1 MDEEQNQFIAD
12 AREIVERLGADLEQ
26 LRAARARG
34 PKRRELAARIFR
46 RVHTLK
52 GSAGSLDLQS
62 VSLVAHEFEG
72 VLDGLRLGRVQIT
85 DDVLDAFED
94 ATGAIGRALAAGPSE
109 PGEPG
114 TDAVIERLHALA
126 EKNKRQGTIAG
137 GLRSALPTEVA
148 RALSEYDL
156 QHAREAIREGAKLFI
171 VSAGFA
177 LESFDQQF
185 RELSRFLG
193 QTGEIIAT
201 VPGEPAN
208 AEEINFRL
216 LYAAELVSNETLRL
230 ASALGRIQLD
240 ELKIESA
247 AAGEKPLPD
256 NLPSIA
262 TPSSPLV
269 ERITVQVGLD
279 ELNQLVSETS
289 ELFRE
294 TTNALESLS
303 TPANKGAVDIAG
315 VRLRQR
321 CVELEERLIKLR
333 LVPCAEVFER
343 TATRAGQ
350 MAARQL
356 GKQVEFEIEGRD
368 VGIDKSLA
376 DAIAEPL
383 LHLVRNAVGHGIESA
398 EARLAAGKSAIGRV
412 KLAAFNEGS
421 HIHITVTDDGC
432 GIDLDRIASSATE
445 HGIVNS
451 GEGLS
456 MDQCLRLIFRPG
468 FSTAP
473 EVSELSGRG
482 IGLDIVDRA
491 MEQAGGQVRVATEA
505 GAGTT
510 FVMILPAALALVE
523 CMLVSSDDQVYG
535 IRSARV
541 ADHRSLDAP
550 ELRKIRSTN
559 TLDWNGQKLPVLSL
573 RSLLSQAED
582 EADGQHGRDLIV
594 CQADANR
601 PARSSGLDQFALIVD
616 SVYGKQETLVRG
628 LGRYAAR
635 WLGVSGAAEL
645 LDGNVALV
653 LDVDH
658 LTEAQSHPGSVK
670 ETSRG

>member
-1 MDEEQNQFIAD
+1 MDQEQNQFIDD
-12 AREIVERLGADLEQ
+12 AREIVASLDRDLQQ
-26 LRAARARG
+26 LRGVRG
-34 PKRRELAARIFR
+34 HGPQRRELAARIFR

-52 GSAGSLDLQS
+52 GSAGSLDLQN

-72 VLDGLRLGRVQIT
+72 VLDGVRLGRIEIT
-85 DDVLDAFED
+85 DAVLNAFED
-94 ATGAIGRALAAGPSE
+94 ASGAIARALAAGPSE

-114 TDAVIERLHALA
+114 TDAVVERLHALA
-126 EKNKRQGTIAG
+126 EKSKKQGTIAS
-137 GLRSALPTEVA
+137 GLRSALPAEIA

-171 VSAGFA
+171 VSAGLA
-177 LESFDQQF
+177 LESFDLQF
-185 RELSRFLG
+185 RELSKLLG
-193 QTGEIIAT
+193 QSGEIIAT

-216 LYAAELVSNETLRL
+216 LYAAELVSNQTLRL
-230 ASALGRIQLD
+230 AAALGRIDLE
-240 ELKIESA
+240 ELKIKPA
-247 AAGEKPLPD
+247 AAGEKSPSD
-256 NLPSIA
+256 ITASIA
-262 TPSSPLV
+262 PPALSV
-269 ERITVQVGLD
+269 ENITVRVGLG
-279 ELNQLVSETS
+279 ELEQLISETS

-303 TPANKGAVDIAG
+303 SPANKAAIDIAG
-315 VRLRQR
+315 ARLRQR

-343 TATRAGQ
+343 AATRTGQ
-350 MAARQL
+350 TAARQL
-356 GKQVEFEIEGRD
+356 GKEVEFEFEGRN

-383 LHLVRNAVGHGIESA
+383 LHLVRNAVGHGIESP
-398 EARLAAGKSAIGRV
+398 EARIAAGKSAIGKV
-412 KLAAFNEGS
+412 KLAAFSEGS
-421 HIHITVTDDGC
+421 HIHIAVTDDGR
-432 GIDLDRIASSATE
+432 GIDLDQIATSATK
-445 HGIVNS
+445 HGIANS

-468 FSTAP
+468 FSTAS

-510 FVMILPAALALVE
+510 FVMILPAALALVD
-523 CMLVSSDDQVYG
+523 CVLVRSDDQIFG

-541 ADHRSLDAP
+541 ADHRPLEPP
-550 ELRKIRSTN
+550 EMAHISGTN
-559 TLDWNGQKLPVLSL
+559 TIAWNGQELPVLSL

-582 EADGQHGRDLIV
+582 EADGQRTRELLV
-594 CQADANR
+594 CQAEANR
-601 PARSSGLDQFALIVD
+601 PARSRGHDRFALIVD

-628 LGRYAAR
+628 LGRHAAR
-635 WLGVSGAAEL
+635 WLGVSGATEL

-653 LDVDH
+653 LDVEH
-658 LTEAQSHPGSVK
+658 LIEAQSHPEG
-670 ETSRG
+670 

>member
-1 MDEEQNQFIAD
+1 MDQEQNQFIAD
-12 AREIVERLGADLEQ
+12 AREIVEKLDRDLEQ
-26 LRAARARG
+26 LRIMRARG

-72 VLDGLRLGRVQIT
+72 VLDGVRLGRIEIT

-94 ATGAIGRALAAGPSE
+94 ASGAIARALEAGLSE
-109 PGEPG
+109 KNVPG
-114 TDAVIERLHALA
+114 TDTIVERLHALA
-126 EKNKRQGTIAG
+126 EQSKKQGTIAR
-137 GLRSALPTEVA
+137 GLRSALPTEIA

-171 VSAGFA
+171 VSAGLA
-177 LESFDQQF
+177 LESFDLQF
-185 RELSRFLG
+185 RELSKLLG
-193 QTGEIIAT
+193 QSGEIIAT
-201 VPGEPAN
+201 VPGEPKN

-230 ASALGRIQLD
+230 ASALGRIELE
-240 ELKIESA
+240 ELKIAPSA
-247 AAGEKPLPD
+247 AAEKPLPD
-256 NLPSIA
+256 ILPPNA
-262 TPSSPLV
+262 PPAFPV
-269 ERITVQVGLD
+269 KGVTVRVGLG
-279 ELNQLVSETS
+279 ELEQLISETS

-294 TTNALESLS
+294 TTDTLESLS
-303 TPANKGAVDIAG
+303 SPANKPAVDIASA
-315 VRLRQR
+315 RLRRRFVQ
-321 CVELEERLIKLR
+321 LEERLIKLR

-343 TATRAGQ
+343 TATRTGQ
-350 MAARQL
+350 TAARQL
-356 GKQVEFEIEGRD
+356 GKEVEFEIEGRN

-383 LHLVRNAVGHGIESA
+383 LHLVRNAVGHGIEIP
-398 EARLAAGKSAIGRV
+398 EARIAAGKSAIGKV

-421 HIHITVTDDGC
+421 HLHITVTDDGR
-432 GIDLDRIASSATE
+432 GIDLDRIANSATE
-445 HGIVNS
+445 HGITNS

-468 FSTAP
+468 FSTAS
-473 EVSELSGRG
+473 EVSELAGRG

-505 GAGTT
+505 GVGTT
-510 FVMILPAALALVE
+510 FVMILPAALALVD
-523 CMLVSSDDQVYG
+523 CVLVRSDDQVFG

-541 ADHRSLDAP
+541 ADHRSLEPP
-550 ELRKIRSTN
+550 ELANITSTG
-559 TLDWNGQKLPVLSL
+559 TIDWNGQELPVLSL

-582 EADGQHGRDLIV
+582 EADGQGGRDLIV

-601 PARSSGLDQFALIVD
+601 PVRSRGQDRFALIVD

-628 LGRYAAR
+628 LGRHAAR
-635 WLGVSGAAEL
+635 WLGVSGATEL

-653 LDVDH
+653 LDVEH
-658 LTEAQSHPGSVK
+658 LIEAQVTPEG
-670 ETSRG
+670 

>member
-1 MDEEQNQFIAD
+1 MDEEQSQFIAD
-12 AREIVERLGADLEQ
+12 AREIVEKLGGDLQQ
-26 LRAARARG
+26 LRAVRARG

-52 GSAGSLDLQS
+52 GSAGSLDLQN

-72 VLDGLRLGRVQIT
+72 VLDGVRLGRVQVT

-94 ATGAIGRALAAGPSE
+94 ASGAIARALAAGPSE

-114 TDAVIERLHALA
+114 TDAVVERLHALA
-126 EKNKRQGTIAG
+126 EKSKRQGTIAG

-171 VSAGFA
+171 ISAGFA
-177 LESFDQQF
+177 LESFDLQF
-185 RELSRFLG
+185 RELSKLLG
-193 QTGEIIAT
+193 QSGEIIAT

-230 ASALGRIQLD
+230 ASALGRIDLD
-240 ELKIESA
+240 ELKIEPA
-247 AAGEKPLPD
+247 AAGEEPLPD
-256 NLPSIA
+256 PL
-262 TPSSPLV
+262 SSSAQSALSV
-269 ERITVQVGLD
+269 ERVTVRVELE
-279 ELNQLVSETS
+279 ELNHLISETS

-303 TPANKGAVDIAG
+303 TLANKPAIDIAG
-315 VRLRQR
+315 ARLRRR

-350 MAARQL
+350 TAARQL

-398 EARLAAGKSAIGRV
+398 EARIAAGKSAIGKV
-412 KLAAFNEGS
+412 TLAAFNEGS
-421 HIHITVTDDGC
+421 HIHITVTDDGR

-445 HGIVNS
+445 HGIVNI

-468 FSTAP
+468 FSTAS

-491 MEQAGGQVRVATEA
+491 MEQAGGQVRLATEA
-505 GAGTT
+505 GVGTT
-510 FVMILPAALALVE
+510 FVMILPAALALVD
-523 CMLVSSDDQVYG
+523 CVLVSSDDQVYG

-550 ELRKIRSTN
+550 ELKKISSTN
-559 TLDWNGQKLPVLSL
+559 TIHWNGQELPVLSL
-573 RSLLSQAED
+573 RSLLSQADD
-582 EADGQHGRDLIV
+582 EADGQRERDLIV

-601 PARSSGLDQFALIVD
+601 PARSRGPDRFALIVD

-628 LGRYAAR
+628 LGRHAAR

-658 LTEAQSHPGSVK
+658 LTEVQSHSEGVK
-670 ETSRG
+670 ETSQG